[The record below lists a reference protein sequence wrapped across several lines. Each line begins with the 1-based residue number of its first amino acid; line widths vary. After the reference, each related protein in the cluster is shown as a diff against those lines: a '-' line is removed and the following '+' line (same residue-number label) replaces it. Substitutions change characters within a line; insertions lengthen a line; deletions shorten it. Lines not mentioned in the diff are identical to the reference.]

1 MERLAATDRPV
12 KLSSDLRMAQTLAE
26 LGVPLFLAFAD
37 DEGGFKPR
45 KQWQLS
51 QPGTSAITEWRPGD
65 ALCAVTGH
73 RYDVFDFDPQNG
85 GIFADFLTECADRD
99 IELAVQAITRTP
111 SGGYHVWI
119 NSLGHRNSGPRGI
132 SQGVDYRGGTSDGK
146 GRGFVFIAP
155 TVKRSKTDG
164 QLREYAW
171 LDVDFAGPDNGRALY
186 DLLRQWRPAGFA
198 NGAQSGQVGAANGG
212 NAGGVASQHVR
223 VDLTAERRITKE
235 QLRRYVE
242 RGIPDYE
249 DHDSTLYRIICV
261 LLSRN
266 LNRQA
271 IERVWYAI
279 ADRTEPKFG
288 KRPFDESDFER
299 QWSSAQS
306 WWRQRT

>member
-1 MERLAATDRPV
+1 
-12 KLSSDLRMAQTLAE
+12 MAQTLAE

-37 DEGGFKPR
+37 ENGYKPR

-51 QPGTSAITEWRPGD
+51 QPGTTAITEWRPGD

-73 RYDVFDFDPQNG
+73 GYDVFDFDPQNG
-85 GIFADFLTECADRD
+85 GDFSAFLAECAAR
-99 IELAVQAITRTP
+99 EVGVSVQAITRTP

-119 NSLGHRNSGPRGI
+119 NSLGKRNSGPRGI
-132 SQGVDYRGGTSDGK
+132 SQGVDYRGGTRDGR
-146 GRGFVFIAP
+146 GRGFVFIPP
-155 TVKRSKTDG
+155 TLKQSKLDG
-164 QLREYAW
+164 VLREYTW
-171 LDVDFAGPDNGRALY
+171 LDVDFAGPDTGKELY
-186 DLLRQWRPAGFA
+186 EVLSTWRPAGHA
-198 NGAQSGQVGAANGG
+198 KPEAI
-212 NAGGVASQHVR
+212 R

-235 QLRRYVE
+235 QLKRYIE
-242 RGIPDYE
+242 GGIPEYE

-261 LLSRN
+261 LLARN
-266 LNRQA
+266 LDRHA

-288 KRPFDESDFER
+288 KRPFDDSDFER